1 MTAAETAGAIKKKD
15 LSFIWAS
22 PVPASARDTRGRV
35 RLHPVST
42 AGCQDR
48 IQPPRAGFSD
58 TFEGNLPAAPVRSTV
73 LTALT
78 VPDSLRQDTAETD
91 RQILA
96 AVAGGS
102 ADALERLY
110 DRYAAT
116 AFGLAR
122 RILAQQDL
130 AEEVVQDVFSQV
142 WREAGRYDAA
152 RASVAGWIVLLT
164 RTRAIDR
171 LRARRARPDQDRP
184 VEPVAQPLATA
195 ERSPEQVAISS
206 EDARKVRAALAVLP
220 DEQRSLVDLAYYEG
234 LTHSEIA
241 ARTGV
246 PLGTVKTRLRSAM
259 MAMRAAIP

>member
-1 MTAAETAGAIKKKD
+1 
-15 LSFIWAS
+15 
-22 PVPASARDTRGRV
+22 
-35 RLHPVST
+35 
-42 AGCQDR
+42 
-48 IQPPRAGFSD
+48 
-58 TFEGNLPAAPVRSTV
+58 

-78 VPDSLRQDTAETD
+78 VPDFLEQDTAEAD
-91 RQILA
+91 RHVLA

-142 WREAGRYDAA
+142 WREASRYDAA

-171 LRARRARPDQDRP
+171 LRARRARPDLDRP
-184 VEPVAQPLATA
+184 VEAVTAQPLAA
-195 ERSPEQVAISS
+195 SARNPEQVAMSS
-206 EDARKVRAALAVLP
+206 EDARKVRAALDKLP
-220 DEQRSLVDLAYYEG
+220 GEQRALVDLAYYEG
-234 LTHSEIA
+234 LTHTEIA
-241 ARTGV
+241 DRTGV
-246 PLGTVKTRLRSAM
+246 PLGTVKTRLRAAM
-259 MAMRAAIP
+259 MALREALT

>member
-1 MTAAETAGAIKKKD
+1 
-15 LSFIWAS
+15 
-22 PVPASARDTRGRV
+22 
-35 RLHPVST
+35 
-42 AGCQDR
+42 
-48 IQPPRAGFSD
+48 
-58 TFEGNLPAAPVRSTV
+58 
-73 LTALT
+73 LT
-78 VPDSLRQDTAETD
+78 VPDFSRTDAAGAD

-116 AFGLAR
+116 AYGLAR

-130 AEEVVQDVFSQV
+130 AEEVVQDVFAQV

-171 LRARRARPDQDRP
+171 LRARRARPDQDRSVDP
-184 VEPVAQPLATA
+184 GDVAPLAA
-195 ERSPEQVAISS
+195 RERSPEQVAMSS
-206 EDARKVRAALAVLP
+206 EDAQAVRSALERLP
-220 DEQRSLVDLAYYEG
+220 DEQRALVTLAYYEG

-241 ARTGV
+241 ALTGV
-246 PLGTVKTRLRSAM
+246 PLGTIKTRLRAAM
-259 MAMRAAIP
+259 TTLRGVLT

>member
-1 MTAAETAGAIKKKD
+1 MDAVEA
-15 LSFIWAS
+15 
-22 PVPASARDTRGRV
+22 
-35 RLHPVST
+35 
-42 AGCQDR
+42 
-48 IQPPRAGFSD
+48 
-58 TFEGNLPAAPVRSTV
+58 
-73 LTALT
+73 
-78 VPDSLRQDTAETD
+78 D

-116 AFGLAR
+116 AYGLAR

-171 LRARRARPDQDRP
+171 LRARRARPDQDRAVSIP
-184 VEPVAQPLATA
+184 SPCCRSRRVTEVLS
-195 ERSPEQVAISS
+195 RSPCRPRTRSTCAPPS
-206 EDARKVRAALAVLP
+206 RNLP
-220 DEQRSLVDLAYYEG
+220 DEQRLLVDLAYYEG

-246 PLGTVKTRLRSAM
+246 PLGTVKTRIRSAM
-259 MAMRAAIP
+259 MTLRGALT

>member
-1 MTAAETAGAIKKKD
+1 M
-15 LSFIWAS
+15 
-22 PVPASARDTRGRV
+22 
-35 RLHPVST
+35 
-42 AGCQDR
+42 
-48 IQPPRAGFSD
+48 
-58 TFEGNLPAAPVRSTV
+58 
-73 LTALT
+73 
-78 VPDSLRQDTAETD
+78 PDSLHKD
-91 RQILA
+91 RPEADGQILA

-116 AFGLAR
+116 AYGLAR

-130 AEEVVQDVFSQV
+130 AEEVVQDVFAQV
-142 WREAGRYDAA
+142 WREANRYDDA

-184 VEPVAQPLATA
+184 VEPTAVAPLATRD
-195 ERSPEQVAISS
+195 RSPEQVAISS
-206 EDARKVRAALAVLP
+206 EDARAVRAALDGLP

-246 PLGTVKTRLRSAM
+246 PLGTVKTRIRAAM
-259 MAMRAAIP
+259 MALREVLT

>member
-1 MTAAETAGAIKKKD
+1 MDAVEA
-15 LSFIWAS
+15 
-22 PVPASARDTRGRV
+22 
-35 RLHPVST
+35 
-42 AGCQDR
+42 
-48 IQPPRAGFSD
+48 
-58 TFEGNLPAAPVRSTV
+58 
-73 LTALT
+73 
-78 VPDSLRQDTAETD
+78 D

-116 AFGLAR
+116 AYGLAR

-171 LRARRARPDQDRP
+171 LRARRARPDQDRA
-184 VEPVAQPLATA
+184 VDPVAVLPLTA
-195 ERSPEQVAISS
+195 GGRSPEQVAISS
-206 EDARKVRAALAVLP
+206 EDAQQVRAALETLP
-220 DEQRSLVDLAYYEG
+220 DEQRLLVDLAYYEG

-259 MAMRAAIP
+259 MTLRGALT